1 MTRFFTQLYDILSK
15 RRWLPVSLV
24 VLLIALCLFFS
35 SRMKYEEDIAAFLPQ
50 TAETEK
56 YTAVYTQMGGQDRI
70 AVLFRGD
77 STRLIP
83 AMDAFGERLI
93 EEDTCGMVRDLQV
106 TIDEERMLNLM
117 EYVWQVYPLLLSD
130 SDLNRVDSLLTKEYV
145 RRQMEENYHLA
156 MLPIGGVMTQ
166 SLPQDP
172 LHLSN
177 LITKNLQSNEIS
189 DYYKII
195 DGHIFSQDGHCG
207 IILLSSPFGIS
218 ESKENELLSDLIQSV
233 SDSIMATYSGVEVS
247 HIGAPVIA
255 VSNASQI
262 KKDSI
267 LAVSLS
273 VILIF
278 AVLLYSFR
286 RWRDIWLIGLS
297 IAFGWIVAV
306 GCLAIFNDSVSIIV
320 LGIGSVIVGI
330 AANYPLHFLDHLKH
344 EPNRRNALK
353 EMVPP
358 LLIGNITTVSAFL
371 CLVFIEAKAMRDL
384 GIFGSLMLVWTIIF
398 VLVFL
403 PCLSGKRAYTGKQH
417 PILPDLKWSLP
428 IAMRK
433 YLLPLVVIL
442 TGVFGYLSLDTA
454 FDPNMQNINYMTDT
468 QREDLK
474 MLSTSLEA
482 NDSLSTAF
490 AVSEGNTLDQ
500 ALANNERLLSLIHAT
515 PHVHGISGIGQL
527 LPSKEEKEKRSRN
540 WTTFWKSHEDIIAT
554 TKTAAKEKGFS
565 ETAFTP
571 FYDLCDGTITE
582 EEETSPI
589 FELIGKN
596 YILKDKGETR
606 VVNILSVDKEQA
618 EQVKSLL
625 RSSIERQH
633 AQAFVFD
640 SKDVSNGLAAVLS
653 DSFNYIGFVCGFVVF
668 AFLWLSFG
676 RLELTLIAFM
686 PLAVSWL
693 WILGF
698 MNITNVQFNI
708 VNIILATFIFGQ
720 GDDYSIFITEG
731 LMYEYTY
738 GKKRL
743 ATYKNSVAL
752 SAVLMFIGIGALI
765 FAKHPALRSLAEVAM
780 IGMITV
786 VVMTFYLPP
795 LFFQWLTTKKGAVR
809 EVPITLQRLLYSLWA
824 FSFFLFFSMVAFV
837 PYAYIQRRFLSH
849 STRCRRRFHH
859 ILQAVSRFVIYR
871 VPGVKYQYINSVNET
886 FEKPAVIICNH
897 QSHLDVMC
905 LLMLSPKI
913 VILTND
919 WVWNNPFYGA
929 IIRAAEFY
937 PISDG
942 MEKNIQRLRSLVAR
956 GYSVVVFPEG
966 TRETD
971 GDILPF
977 HQGAFSIAKQL
988 NIDILPMMIHG
999 LYDVLPKKD
1008 FMLRKG
1014 SVTLEI
1020 HQRMTARELEAL
1032 EPRKLA
1038 KSWYR
1043 WYVEQYGKMRVGLEN
1058 EAYWLP
1064 YVTYKY
1070 IYKGH
1075 NVERSCKKN
1084 LKDIRKGK
1092 LVLSDYFQEDGSIAI
1107 PHCGHGETAWVAA
1120 LTYPNREVYAYEEDE
1135 DMYAIAVNTSHKPH
1149 NLHFVNGRYPS

>member
-1 MTRFFTQLYDILSK
+1 MTRFFTQIYDILSK
-15 RRWLPVSLV
+15 RRWLSVSLMV
-24 VLLIALCLFFS
+24 GLIALCLFLS
-35 SRMKYEEDIAAFLPQ
+35 SRMKYEEDIAAFLPK

-56 YTAVYTQMGGQDRI
+56 YTDVYTQMGGQDRI

-77 STRLIP
+77 STQLIP
-83 AMDAFGERLI
+83 AMDAFGERLL

-106 TIDEERMLNLM
+106 TIDEERMLSLM
-117 EYVWQVYPLLLSD
+117 EYVWQVYPLLLSE
-130 SDLNRVDSLLTKEYV
+130 SDLTHIDSLLTQEYV
-145 RRQMEENYHLA
+145 RNQMEENHHLA

-172 LHLSN
+172 LHLTT
-177 LITKNLQSNEIS
+177 LITKDLQENDISNH
-189 DYYKII
+189 YQII

-207 IILLSSPFGIS
+207 IVLLSSPFGIS
-218 ESKENELLSDLIQSV
+218 ESKENELLTNLIQTV
-233 SDSIMATYSGVEVS
+233 SDSIMSQYETVQVS
-247 HIGAPVIA
+247 QIGAPVIA
-255 VSNASQI
+255 VGNASQI

-273 VILIF
+273 IILIF
-278 AVLLYSFR
+278 IVLFYSFR

-297 IAFGWIVAV
+297 IAFGWIVSV
-306 GCLAIFNDSVSIIV
+306 GCLAIFNDSISIIV

-358 LLIGNITTVSAFL
+358 LLIGNVTTVSAFL

-384 GIFGSLMLVWTIIF
+384 GVFGSLTLVWTIIF

-403 PCLSGKRAYTGKQH
+403 PCLSGKRAHTGKQY

-428 IAMRK
+428 IALRK
-433 YLLPLVVIL
+433 YLLPLVIIL
-442 TGVFGYLSLDTA
+442 TSIFGYLSLDTA
-454 FDPNMQNINYMTDT
+454 FDSDMQHINYMTDG

-474 MLSTSLEA
+474 MLATSLEA
-482 NDSLSTAF
+482 NDTLSSIF
-490 AVSEGNTLDQ
+490 AVSEGETLNE
-500 ALANNERLLSLIHAT
+500 ALANNERLLPLAHST
-515 PHVHGISGIGQL
+515 PYVQGVSGIGQL
-527 LPSKEEKEKRSRN
+527 LPSHEEKEKRLRN
-540 WTTFWKSHEDIIAT
+540 WKVFWKEHEAIIAT
-554 TKTAAKEKGFS
+554 TKNAAKEKDFS
-565 ETAFTP
+565 ETAFMP
-571 FYDLCDGTITE
+571 FYDLCNGTINE
-582 EEETSPI
+582 EEGQNPI
-589 FELIGKN
+589 QEIIGHN
-596 YILKDKGETR
+596 YILEDKGQTR
-606 VVNILSVDKEQA
+606 IVNILKVNKTEA
-618 EQVKSLL
+618 ESIKTQL
-625 RSSIERQH
+625 RSAIEKKGVK
-633 AQAFVFD
+633 AFVFD
-640 SKDVSNGLAAVLS
+640 SKDVSNGLASVLS

-765 FAKHPALRSLAEVAM
+765 FAKHPALRSLAEVTI

-795 LFFQWLTTKKGAVR
+795 LFFQWLTTKKGVVR
-809 EVPITLQRLLYSLWA
+809 EVPVTLQRLIYSLWA
-824 FSFFLFFSMVAFV
+824 LSFFLFFSMVAFV
-837 PYAYIQRRFLSH
+837 PYAYIQRHFLSH
-849 STRCRRRFHH
+849 SVRCRRKFHRV
-859 ILQAVSRFVIYR
+859 LQAVSRFVIYR
-871 VPGVKYQYINSVNET
+871 VPGVKFQYFNTVNEK

-942 MEKNIQRLRSLVAR
+942 MEKNIQRMKSLVAR

-966 TRETD
+966 TRETY
-971 GDILPF
+971 GNILPF

-988 NIDILPMMIHG
+988 HIDILPIMLHG

-1008 FMLRKG
+1008 FMLRRG
-1014 SVTLEI
+1014 SITLEI
-1020 HQRMTARELEAL
+1020 HQRMKAEDLEMI

-1038 KSWYR
+1038 KSWYK
-1043 WYVEQYGKMRVGLEN
+1043 WYVEQYGKMRARLET
-1058 EAYWLP
+1058 EKYWLT

-1070 IYKGH
+1070 MYKGH
-1075 NVERSCKKN
+1075 NVERNCKKT
-1084 LKDIRKGK
+1084 LKNIRKGK
-1092 LVLSDYFQEDGSIAI
+1092 LTLADYIQEDGSIII

-1120 LTYPNREVYAYEEDE
+1120 LAYPRREVYAYEENE
-1135 DMYAIAVNTSHKPH
+1135 DMYAIAVNTSHKPQ
-1149 NLHFVNGRYPS
+1149 NLHFVNGKYLS

>member
-1 MTRFFTQLYDILSK
+1 MTRFFAKIYDIMSK

-24 VLLIALCLFFS
+24 AVLLIACVLLSFK
-35 SRMKYEEDIAAFLPQ
+35 MNYEEDIAAFLPK
-50 TAETEK
+50 TPETEE
-56 YTAVYTQMGGQDRI
+56 YTTVYTQMGGQDRI
-70 AVLFRGD
+70 AILFRGD
-77 STRLIP
+77 STLLIP
-83 AMDAFGERLI
+83 AMDAFGEKLT
-93 EEDTCGMVRDLQV
+93 ESDVYGMAHDLQV
-106 TIDEERMLNLM
+106 TVNEERLLDMM
-117 EYVWQVYPLLLSD
+117 DYVWQYYPLLLSEND
-130 SDLNRVDSLLTKEYV
+130 IHHIDSLLSKRYV
-145 RRQMEENYHLA
+145 QSQMEENHRLA
-156 MLPIGGVMTQ
+156 ILPIGSVMTQ

-172 LHLSN
+172 LHLSG
-177 LITKNLQSNEIS
+177 LITKNLRSDEVS

-195 DGHIFSQDGHCG
+195 DGHIFSKDGHCG

-218 ESKENELLSDLIQSV
+218 ESKENEQLTNLIHAV
-233 SDSIMATYSGVEVS
+233 SDSIMSRYKGVEIS
-247 HIGAPVIA
+247 CIGAPVIA

-278 AVLLYSFR
+278 IILFYSFR

-306 GCLAIFNDSVSIIV
+306 GCLAIFNNSVSIIV

-353 EMVPP
+353 EMIPP

-371 CLVFIEAKAMRDL
+371 CLVFIDAKAMRDL
-384 GIFGSLMLVWTIIF
+384 GVFGSLMLVWTIVF

-403 PCLSGKRAYTGKQH
+403 PCFAGKRSYAGKLH
-417 PILPDLKWSLP
+417 LILPEFKWTLP
-428 IAMRK
+428 AKFRK
-433 YLLPLVVIL
+433 YLLPVVVIL
-442 TGVFGYLSLDTA
+442 TCVFGYLSLDTA
-454 FDPNMQNINYMTDT
+454 FDPNMQNINYMTKT
-468 QREDLK
+468 QKEDLK

-482 NDSLSTAF
+482 NDSLSSVF
-490 AVSEGNTLDQ
+490 AVSRGMSLDE
-500 ALANNERLLSLIHAT
+500 ALANNERLLANINSMR
-515 PHVHGISGIGQL
+515 HVHGISGIGNL
-527 LPSKEEKEKRSRN
+527 MPSTKEKEKRLKR
-540 WTTFWKSHEDIIAT
+540 WKDLWNKHADIIAA
-554 TKTAAKEKGFS
+554 TKTAAEEKGFAK
-565 ETAFTP
+565 TAFKP
-571 FYDLCDGTITE
+571 FYDLCGGLIAE
-582 EEETSPI
+582 EEDDNPI
-589 FELIGKN
+589 YELIGKN
-596 YILKDKGETR
+596 YILKENGQIR
-606 VVNILSVDKEQA
+606 IVNILHVDKDLTES
-618 EQVKSLL
+618 VKSEL
-625 RSSIERQH
+625 RASIEKKDIS
-633 AQAFVFD
+633 AFVFD
-640 SKDVSNGLAAVLS
+640 SKDVSNGLASVLS

-676 RLELTLIAFM
+676 RLELTIISFL

-693 WILGF
+693 WILGL
-698 MNITNVQFNI
+698 MNIANVQFNI

-743 ATYKNSVAL
+743 TTYKNSVAL
-752 SAVLMFIGIGALI
+752 SAILMFIGIGALI

-786 VVMTFYLPP
+786 VIMTFYLPP
-795 LFFQWLTTKKGAVR
+795 LLFRWLTTKKGITR
-809 EVPITLQRLLYSLWA
+809 EIPITFQRLLYSTWA
-824 FSFFLFFSMVAFV
+824 LCFFLFFSMLAFV
-837 PYAYIQRRFLSH
+837 PYAYIQRHFLSH
-849 STRCRRRFHH
+849 SARCRRRFHR

-871 VPGVKYQYINSVNET
+871 VPGVKYQYINDVNET

-942 MEKNIQRLRSLVAR
+942 MEKNIHRLKDLTRR

-966 TRETD
+966 TREMD
-971 GDILPF
+971 GDIIPF

-988 NIDILPMMIHG
+988 DIDILPIMIHG

-1014 SVTLEI
+1014 NITLKV
-1020 HQRMTARELEAL
+1020 HQRVKAAELKA

-1038 KSWYR
+1038 KSWYK
-1043 WYVEQYGKMRVGLEN
+1043 WYVEQYAKMRTLLET
-1058 EAYWLP
+1058 ETYWLP

-1070 IYKGH
+1070 MYKGH
-1075 NVERSCKKN
+1075 NVERTCKKTLN
-1084 LKDIRKGK
+1084 DIRKGK
-1092 LVLSDYFQEDGSIAI
+1092 LSLKSYLHDDGTMII
-1107 PHCGHGETAWVAA
+1107 PNCGHGETAWVAA
-1120 LTYPNREVYAYEEDE
+1120 LAYPRHEIYAYEEDE
-1135 DMYAIAVNTSHKPH
+1135 DMYAIAVNTSHKPI
-1149 NLHFVNGRYPS
+1149 NLHFVNGKPLS

>member
-1 MTRFFTQLYDILSK
+1 MSK
-15 RRWLPVSLV
+15 RRWLPGSLA
-24 VLLIALCLFFS
+24 LLMMALCLLFA
-35 SRMKYEEDIAAFLPQ
+35 SRMKYEEDIAAFLPK
-50 TAETEK
+50 TPETEK
-56 YTAVYTQMGGQDRI
+56 YTTVYTQMGGQDRI
-70 AVLFRGD
+70 AILFRGD

-83 AMDAFGERLI
+83 AMDAFGEKLI
-93 EEDTCGMVRDLQV
+93 EADTCGMVHDLQV
-106 TIDEERMLNLM
+106 TVNEERTFALM
-117 EYVWQVYPLLLSD
+117 EYVWQAYPLLLSD
-130 SDLNRVDSLLTKEYV
+130 RDLKRIDSLLSKEYV
-145 RRQMEENYHLA
+145 QVQMEENFRLA
-156 MLPIGGVMTQ
+156 MLPIGGVMTE

-177 LITKNLQSNEIS
+177 PITKELQHNEIS
-189 DYYKII
+189 DHYKIV
-195 DGHIFSQDGHCG
+195 DGHIFNQDGHCG

-218 ESKENELLSDLIQSV
+218 ESKENEQLSDLIQSV
-233 SDSIMATYSGVEVS
+233 SDSIMAAYDGVEIS
-247 HIGAPVIA
+247 HIGAPIIA
-255 VSNASQI
+255 VGNASQI
-262 KKDSI
+262 KQDSI

-297 IAFGWIVAV
+297 IAFGWVVAV

-320 LGIGSVIVGI
+320 LGVGSVIVGI

-344 EPNRRNALK
+344 EPNRIKALK

-358 LLIGNITTVSAFL
+358 LLIGNITTISAFL
-371 CLVFIEAKAMRDL
+371 CLVFIKAKAMRDL
-384 GIFGSLMLVWTIIF
+384 GVFSSLMLVWTIIF
-398 VLVFL
+398 VLIFL
-403 PCLSGKRAYTGKQH
+403 PCLSGKRARSGKQH
-417 PILPDLKWSLP
+417 PIIPDLKWSLP
-428 IAMRK
+428 ITLRK

-454 FDPNMQNINYMTDT
+454 FDSNMQNINYMTDT

-474 MLSTSLEA
+474 MLSSSLEA
-482 NDSLSTAF
+482 NDSLSTVF
-490 AVSEGNTLDQ
+490 AVAEGKTLDH
-500 ALANNERLLSLIHAT
+500 ALASNERLLSLIHST
-515 PHVHGISGIGQL
+515 PHIHDVFGIGQL
-527 LPSKEEKEKRSRN
+527 LPSKKEKEKRSRN
-540 WTTFWKSHEDIIAT
+540 WTAFWENHEEIIT
-554 TKTAAKEKGFS
+554 STKAAAKEKGFS
-565 ETAFTP
+565 ETAFLP
-571 FYDLCDGTITE
+571 FYDMCGGNISESADTN
-582 EEETSPI
+582 PF

-596 YILKDKGETR
+596 YILVDKGQTW
-606 VVNILSVDKEQA
+606 VVNILNVDKEQA
-618 EQVKSLL
+618 EQVKSRL
-625 RSSIERQH
+625 RTTIEREH
-633 AQAFVFD
+633 ASAFVFD
-640 SKDVSNGLAAVLS
+640 SKDVSNGLAEVLS

-693 WILGF
+693 WILGL

-731 LMYEYTY
+731 LMHEYTY

-743 ATYKNSVAL
+743 AAYKNSVAL

-765 FAKHPALRSLAEVAM
+765 FAKHPALRSLAEVTM

-786 VVMTFYLPP
+786 VLMTFYLPP
-795 LFFQWLTTKKGAVR
+795 LFFRWLTTKKGCPR
-809 EVPITLQRLLYSLWA
+809 EVPITLQRLVYSLWA
-824 FSFFLFFSMVAFV
+824 LTFFLFFSMAVFV

-849 STRCRRRFHH
+849 SLKCRRAFHH

-871 VPGVKYQYINSVNET
+871 VPGVKYRYVNSVNET

-966 TRETD
+966 TREIE
-971 GDILPF
+971 GNILPF

-1020 HQRMTARELEAL
+1020 HKRMSAEELVAL
-1032 EPRKLA
+1032 EPRKMA
-1038 KSWYR
+1038 KSWFR
-1043 WYVEQYGKMRVGLEN
+1043 WYVEQYGKMRSRLEN
-1058 EAYWLP
+1058 EAYWLS

-1070 IYKGH
+1070 MYKGH
-1075 NVERSCKKN
+1075 NVERICKKTLN
-1084 LKDIRKGK
+1084 DIHKGK
-1092 LVLSDYFQEDGSIAI
+1092 LALSDYIQDDGSIVI
-1107 PHCGHGETAWVAA
+1107 PRCGHGEIAWLAA
-1120 LTYPNREVYAYEEDE
+1120 LTYPQNEVYAYEEDE
-1135 DMYAIAVNTSHKPH
+1135 DMYTIAANTSHKPQ
-1149 NLHFVNGRYPS
+1149 NLHFFNGKYSS